1 MKQHRV
7 TASMFNPQGNN
18 PGVPDAYVNPAD
30 LKAVGVYTNATV
42 EAKAAGPELPNL
54 GKYQKDHNIKP
65 GTDAWFRLWFSRP
78 TLTGEKPHE

>member
-18 PGVPDAYVNPAD
+18 PGVPDAYIDPAV
-30 LKAVGVYTNATV
+30 LKAAGVYTTV
-42 EAKAAGPELPNL
+42 AQPVPAPSPHLPNL
-54 GKYQKDHNIKP
+54 GRYQADNNIRP
-65 GTDAWFRLWFSRP
+65 GTDAWFKLWFSRP